1 MGLVAV
7 KLEETAAHVAALSIL
22 LLNLR
27 KIQYAFLQ
35 FLDWLLGFLQPCE
48 KQMVIQ

>member
-27 KIQYAFLQ
+27 KIQYAFYN
-35 FLDWLLGFLQPCE
+35 FWIGCSAFCNRA
-48 KQMVIQ
+48 KN